1 VAKKGS
7 ETIQVKVRMRRD
19 EHRRVEREA
28 EKRGLT
34 INAEI
39 LRRHQGSFETESL
52 VSQMAGGSGQNR
64 WLLDLIS
71 RVLYALHGWESST
84 DDDRHRS
91 LDAAVSL
98 LIKGIRKGSI
108 TEADVGEAR
117 DAEGRGRLA
126 AYSAFN
132 RTVGKERI

>member
-1 VAKKGS
+1 MAKRGS
-7 ETIQVKVRMRRD
+7 EIMQVRLRMRRD
-19 EHRRVEREA
+19 QHRRLEREA
-28 EKRGLT
+28 EKRGQT
-34 INAEI
+34 INAEA
-39 LRRHQGSFETESL
+39 LRRLEGSYDTESL
-52 VSQMAGGSGQNR
+52 VRQMAGGSGENR

-108 TEADVGEAR
+108 TNADLGEVR